1 MARSSNRY
9 GSANWYSDEQSTR
22 LETIGWRKRVGV
34 EIYGDSTT
42 PVVSRPC
49 SPHAPPNQYKQYNGL
64 DGLAN
69 RGRFGE
75 TQKSGKPALLLTDKL
90 CDKHQIILAT
100 SFRWRD
106 NVLASGSSLGCG
118 CG

>member
-1 MARSSNRY
+1 
-9 GSANWYSDEQSTR
+9 
-22 LETIGWRKRVGV
+22 VGV

-64 DGLAN
+64 DGLLNLAGLEKPKI
-69 RGRFGE
+69 RQARF
-75 TQKSGKPALLLTDKL
+75 LLIDKL
-90 CDKHQIILAT
+90 FGKHKIILAT
-100 SFRWRD
+100 SFTRRD
-106 NVLASGSSLGCG
+106 NVFASGSSLGCG